1 MKTVEIRI
9 SGRVQK
15 VGFRSCVKRVAL
27 RLNIR
32 GEVMNL
38 GDGTVQVT
46 ATGEAVLLDKFL
58 SELYGCPRAVIRHL
72 DWHEVGF
79 QDYPDF
85 SVSRPGEPDDPF
97 Q

>member
-1 MKTVEIRI
+1 MKTIEIRI

-38 GDGTVQVT
+38 GDGTVLVS
-46 ATGEAVLLDKFL
+46 ATGEPVLLDKFL

-72 DWHEVGF
+72 DWRDVGF
-79 QDYPDF
+79 QDYTDF
-85 SVSRPGEPDDPF
+85 SVCRPEEPDDLF
-97 Q
+97 